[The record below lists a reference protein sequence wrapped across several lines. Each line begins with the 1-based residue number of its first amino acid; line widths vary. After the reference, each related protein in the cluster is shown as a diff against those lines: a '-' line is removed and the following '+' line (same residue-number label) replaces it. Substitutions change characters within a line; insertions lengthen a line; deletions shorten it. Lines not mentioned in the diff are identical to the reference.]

1 MYFIGTTN
9 ITTEEKKIITLE
21 DVLGFITGATHVPPM
36 GFSSTIEIH
45 FIEGQHPKS
54 STCSLHMYLPLDWMD
69 YSNFKTNVIE
79 ALVSGY
85 GFGFC

>member
-45 FIEGQHPKS
+45 FIEGQHPNWNTCYLKRESRQITNKS
-54 STCSLHMYLPLDWMD
+54 ISLHAHCRHGTIFSLA
-69 YSNFKTNVIE
+69 IR
-79 ALVSGY
+79 
-85 GFGFC
+85 